1 VTSLSAGTHA
11 VVPAGETVTAERPA
25 SALPPPEGTGAVL
38 FAARPSLIRAMN
50 EQLLLEH
57 IRQRGP
63 CSRAE
68 LARVS
73 GLSKPTVSLALDN
86 VERAGLVRIAGQR
99 TGMPG
104 RSARLYEIRPDAG
117 LVLGLDIGHEYV
129 RGAIADLSG
138 EIRARS
144 SVRARATSVRGRV
157 AELVGLADMLCQ
169 DAAVPRAAITQTVIG
184 SPGVYDPRR
193 NAMKLTGGLR
203 GWDRPAALAGL
214 REAFGPSLVMENDV
228 DAAALAERALGHGRE
243 IDNFAFVHIGTGV
256 GMGLMLGGQLL
267 RGAHGVA
274 GEIAFLPLSG
284 GSGADE
290 QEARKRGTLEAAASA
305 SGVVRAARRGGM
317 RGPVS
322 ARRVFEAAAAGDERA
337 MAVVAEEARL
347 VAKTICAVITV
358 VDPDLVVLGGGIGRA
373 PGFAEAVTAE
383 LEAIAPVMPAI
394 RVSALG
400 TDAVVDG
407 CLSAGTELAWAQVM
421 SVRPTPPPAAPDR
434 RPDHANPR
442 DHRPDHANPRNPL
455 QPL

>member
-144 SVRARATSVRGRV
+144 SARARATSVRGRV

>member
-1 VTSLSAGTHA
+1 LEEVAVTALSAGTDA
-11 VVPAGETVTAERPA
+11 VAPAGETVTAERPA
-25 SALPPPEGTGAVL
+25 SALPPPEGNGAVL

-86 VERAGLVRIAGQR
+86 VERAGLVRTAGQR

-138 EIRARS
+138 EIRLRS

-169 DAAVPRAAITQTVIG
+169 DVTVPRAAITQTVIG

-243 IDNFAFVHIGTGV
+243 VDNFAFVHIGTGV
-256 GMGLMLGGQLL
+256 GMGLVLGGQLL

-274 GEIAFLPLSG
+274 GEIAFLPL
-284 GSGADE
+284 ADDQE
-290 QEARKRGTLEAAASA
+290 VDRGEARRRGVLEAVAAASA
-305 SGVVRAARRGGM
+305 VVRQARRAGM

-322 ARRVFEAAAAGDERA
+322 ARRVFEVAARGDARA
-337 MAVVAEEARL
+337 SAVVAEEARL
-347 VAKTICAVITV
+347 VACAICCVIAVA
-358 VDPDLVVLGGGIGRA
+358 DPQLIVLGGGIGQA
-373 PGFAEAVTAE
+373 PGFAEAVTQSLRAV
-383 LEAIAPVMPAI
+383 APVLPEVK
-394 RVSALG
+394 VSALG

-407 CLSAGTELAWAQVM
+407 CLAEGTGLAWRQLTSTLLAV
-421 SVRPTPPPAAPDR
+421 T
-434 RPDHANPR
+434 
-442 DHRPDHANPRNPL
+442 
-455 QPL
+455 